1 MSPVAV
7 LGVGVAALDGAGG
20 EAGPLQG
27 DRADGHP
34 VGGGRGAGPVV
45 PGVVHVVRGPAVVAG
60 VRHVAGVQVEVRRRA
75 TGQGVEPV
83 LHLAIVIEGFLLF
96 QMKWVDLAGD
106 EDGLCDGGL

>member
-20 EAGPLQG
+20 EAGALQG
-27 DRADGHP
+27 DGADGHP

-45 PGVVHVVRGPAVVAG
+45 PGVVHKVRGPTVVAG

-75 TGQGVEPV
+75 AGQGVEAMFN
-83 LHLAIVIEGFLLF
+83 LTIR
-96 QMKWVDLAGD
+96 M
-106 EDGLCDGGL
+106 CS

>member
-45 PGVVHVVRGPAVVAG
+45 PGVVHKVRGPTVVAG

-75 TGQGVEPV
+75 TGQGVEAMFN
-83 LHLAIVIEGFLLF
+83 LTMTI
-96 QMKWVDLAGD
+96 MMYS
-106 EDGLCDGGL
+106 

>member
-27 DRADGHP
+27 DGADGHP
-34 VGGGRGAGPVV
+34 VGGGQGAGPVV
-45 PGVVHVVRGPAVVAG
+45 PGVVYVVRGPAVVAG

-75 TGQGVEPV
+75 TGQGVEAMFN
-83 LHLAIVIEGFLLF
+83 LTI
-96 QMKWVDLAGD
+96 MM
-106 EDGLCDGGL
+106 CS

>member
-27 DRADGHP
+27 DGADGHP
-34 VGGGRGAGPVV
+34 VGGGRGAGPVQYSTVQYSTAQYSTVPVV
-45 PGVVHVVRGPAVVAG
+45 PGVVYVVRGPAVVAG

-75 TGQGVEPV
+75 TGQGVEAMFN
-83 LHLAIVIEGFLLF
+83 LTMTI
-96 QMKWVDLAGD
+96 MMYS
-106 EDGLCDGGL
+106 